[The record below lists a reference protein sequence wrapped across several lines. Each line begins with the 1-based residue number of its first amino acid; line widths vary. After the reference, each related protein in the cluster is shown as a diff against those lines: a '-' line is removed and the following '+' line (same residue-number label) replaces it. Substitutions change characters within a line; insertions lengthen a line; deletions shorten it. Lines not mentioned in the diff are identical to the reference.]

1 VPPAFI
7 PRTDIELLSRDVCK
21 RPGGP
26 QTRLDWAAQPGI
38 EEVIAN
44 AFATS
49 IEQLA
54 PYDNRDEGFRH
65 PETTALTAAR
75 TDDLR
80 STISVALRLS
90 DEGRRLESESGD
102 GPSYRYVERE
112 ILPQRTTGGARF
124 NDPRQD
130 LADGG
135 PASSAMRVDLLLEAE
150 DGAPT
155 VGEIKIRT
163 DKDPICALL
172 QVLAAACL
180 LAPEAQ
186 RERLDLHHGL
196 RTDGRLDG
204 VILLVDFPDHD
215 LMQQA
220 RDRAEELS
228 AALVADPRVG
238 EHVRRIV
245 GFEATA
251 DPTAAGDPLTA
262 RIAFVADGVVAG

>member
-7 PRTDIELLSRDVCK
+7 PRTDIDLLHREVCK

-26 QTRLDWAAQPGI
+26 QARLDWAAQTD
-38 EEVIAN
+38 IAEQVAT

-49 IEQLA
+49 VEQLA
-54 PYDNRDEGFRH
+54 PYDSDEGFRH
-65 PETTALTAAR
+65 PETTALSAAKV
-75 TDDLR
+75 DDLR

-90 DEGRRLESESGD
+90 DEGRRLEAADGK

-112 ILPQRTTGGARF
+112 ILPQRTTGGVRF
-124 NDPRQD
+124 NDPRQE
-130 LADGG
+130 LAG
-135 PASSAMRVDLLLEAE
+135 PPSASSAMRVDLLLEAD
-150 DGAPT
+150 DGAPA

-180 LAPEAQ
+180 LSTPPQ

-196 RTDGRLDG
+196 QTVGLLDA
-204 VILLVDFPDHD
+204 VILLVDFPDSP

-220 RDRAEELS
+220 RDRAEEL
-228 AALVADPRVG
+228 ARVLVADPRVG
-238 EHVRRIV
+238 GYVRRIV
-245 GFEATA
+245 AFEATA
-251 DPTAAGDPLTA
+251 DPTAGDPLTA
-262 RIAFVADGVVAG
+262 RIAFLAEGAGGD